1 MRKISLHS
9 ATVAEQVH
17 CPKNKRRRHMEGKNT
32 STNISAAR
40 VVASIF
46 GVLSGLGGIT
56 HGVGETLQG
65 NVAPDGIVIDS
76 WTQGPIATNMGGEPG
91 MTIVPNLLVTGIL
104 TIIVSLAVI
113 VWSAAFVQRRKGG
126 VVLILL
132 SIAMLL
138 VGGGFGP
145 PLIGI
150 LAGVAGLGI
159 NAPLTWWRRHLPV
172 NVRRFLARMWPWV
185 FGACVA
191 NGVFLVVG
199 SVILVYFF
207 GVNNPDLFTNSFF
220 FAVLS
225 LPLTILTGVAYDL
238 QAGERAGG
246 V

>member
-1 MRKISLHS
+1 
-9 ATVAEQVH
+9 
-17 CPKNKRRRHMEGKNT
+17 MEGKKAL
-32 STNISAAR
+32 SNISAAK
-40 VVASIF
+40 AIALIF

-65 NVAPDGIVIDS
+65 NVAPDGIVINS

-113 VWSAAFVQRRKGG
+113 VWSVAFVQRKKGG
-126 VVLILL
+126 LILILL

-145 PLIGI
+145 PIIGI

-159 NAPLTWWRRHLPV
+159 NAPYTWWRTHLPV
-172 NVRRFLARMWPWV
+172 NVRRVLARLWPWV
-185 FGACVA
+185 FGVCVL
-191 NGVFLVVG
+191 NGVFLVIG
-199 SVILVYFF
+199 SVVLVYLF

-225 LPLTILTGVAYDL
+225 LALTIFTGVAYDI
-238 QAGERAGG
+238 QNSERG
-246 V
+246 VVVQE